1 MSEEITLDQ
10 LRNMAEQAGLKLP
23 AEELERL
30 LPGVNRSRQQASELR
45 ALASDSVEPAATFSA
60 GAAVKNPQIS

>member
-10 LRNMAEQAGLKLP
+10 LRSLAEQAGLKLS

-30 LPGVNRSRQQASELR
+30 LPGVNRSRKQASELR
-45 ALASDSVEPAATFSA
+45 LVMRESVEPAAAFSA
-60 GAAVKNPQIS
+60 VAGEKI